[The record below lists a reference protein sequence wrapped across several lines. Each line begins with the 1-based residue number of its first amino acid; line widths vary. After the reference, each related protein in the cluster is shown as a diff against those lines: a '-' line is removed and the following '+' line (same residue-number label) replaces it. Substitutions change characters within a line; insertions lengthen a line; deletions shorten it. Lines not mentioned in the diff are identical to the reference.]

1 MRALLDSPT
10 AYGSTHDR
18 EFAFVEVD
26 WQIRLARIDAATFV
40 CVENDGNAIGLVTG
54 AIDDDY
60 SDIAWLLSMWVDPL
74 ARGKQVA
81 GHLIDEVIGWSKLH
95 DCRIIRLQV
104 TDGNV
109 SAERAYEKQGFRR
122 TGVTEIRDRDQMLEF
137 EMELALRTKG
147 N

>member
-1 MRALLDSPT
+1 MLDSPT
-10 AYGSTHDR
+10 AYGSTYDR
-18 EFAFVEVD
+18 EFAFVDAD

-60 SDIAWLLSMWVDPL
+60 SDMAWLLSMWVDPL

-104 TDGNV
+104 TEGNTN
-109 SAERAYEKQGFRR
+109 AERAYEKQGFRR
-122 TGVTEIRDRDQMLEF
+122 TGVTEMRDRDQVVEF
-137 EMELALRTKG
+137 EMELALRTKS